1 MSQSSSSSDENG
13 NTTKDARSHSA
24 GPTTIP
30 PTPDVA
36 PEPQASSRGR
46 TPARTALRSPRRRG
60 QSSLPP
66 ARLPPSSPASSY
78 RSAVPTIPP
87 IGKWTVAGLREALG
101 NSDIQASRKM
111 NKAELYDLYV
121 SLQSTPK
128 TTHRQS
134 KARRAQNSPA
144 QLPPSCSRTGSGSL
158 RPSSRRNRSSAS
170 LGRAPDSAM
179 AGPHPPP
186 DEAQPSTTVPAATV
200 PHAARPSGP
209 PTATQF
215 HNPAI
220 HNPFSF
226 QWPTAPVGDT
236 SARPSLL
243 PAQTQG
249 YQQFYPPGYNP
260 AHFQWPAAPVA
271 QTSAGPPPLA
281 VQAHASNYY
290 APPCSSYPPTNFPFQ
305 TTAGHLSVR
314 PPPTFAAPDHTFPS
328 SLIQNK
334 SPYSLFT
341 ATPMPVP
348 SNAVVMEPPPVSQ
361 SIRAQILSE
370 IQDAGSR
377 GGSIP
382 NSSTSLFRTNIPVT
396 HPLKPLLDASLD
408 TILKAVSP
416 RTLQSYVTAWRCFK
430 TFHVSYNMPFP
441 DFSLLSVTS
450 FITYLNSIKGL
461 QVGSIKGYLSGI
473 QFFHKLMYGAPSPE
487 INNSQTSLLIKGIQ
501 RSQPSRTDARQPITL
516 DILTKCI
523 RALRTGY
530 QPISTARTLDAM
542 FVLAFFGFLRCS
554 ELAITSNFDPKIH
567 PTISDLS
574 VIDGESISYLIKQSK
589 TDQTK
594 KGHFIYIF
602 NLPSPIQ
609 PYQSVLAYSQWRS
622 SQAKSPLEPLFIDES
637 KKPVTRFWFQKHLKA
652 VLQQSGIPVKNF
664 SSHSFRIGAATSAA
678 QKGLS
683 QQQIQA
689 LGRCSSDAFHSY
701 IRTNR
706 FHIKKAHQTL
716 IE

>member
-1 MSQSSSSSDENG
+1 MSKLSSSSDEDVNI
-13 NTTKDARSHSA
+13 TKDAPSHSA

-30 PTPDVA
+30 PMTDVA

-60 QSSLPP
+60 QSSPPP

-87 IGKWTVAGLREALG
+87 IGKWTVAGLREVLG
-101 NSDIQASRKM
+101 NSDIQALRKM

-128 TTHRQS
+128 MTHRQS

-144 QLPPSCSRTGSGSL
+144 QLPPSSSRTGSGSL
-158 RPSSRRNRSSAS
+158 RPSSHSNRPSAS
-170 LGRAPDSAM
+170 LGTPDSAM
-179 AGPHPPP
+179 AGPHPPL
-186 DEAQPSTTVPAATV
+186 DENQPSTTVSVAAV
-200 PHAARPSGP
+200 PHAAGPSGL
-209 PTATQF
+209 PTTTQF
-215 HNPAI
+215 YTPAV

-243 PAQTQG
+243 AAQAQE

-281 VQAHASNYY
+281 AQSHTSSYN
-290 APPCSSYPPTNFPFQ
+290 PSFSSYPPTNFPFQ
-305 TTAGHLSVR
+305 ATVGHLSVR
-314 PPPTFAAPDHTFPS
+314 PPPTLAAPDYTLPS

-348 SNAVVMEPPPVSQ
+348 SNAVAMEPPPVSQ

-382 NSSTSLFRTNIPVT
+382 NSSTSLFKTKIPVT

-408 TILKAVSP
+408 TILQAVSP

-450 FITYLNSIKGL
+450 FISYLNSIKGL

-473 QFFHKLMYGAPSPE
+473 QFFHKLMYSAPSPE

-501 RSQPSRTDARQPITL
+501 RSQPTHPDARQPITL

-523 RALRTGY
+523 CALA
-530 QPISTARTLDAM
+530 Q
-542 FVLAFFGFLRCS
+542 
-554 ELAITSNFDPKIH
+554 
-567 PTISDLS
+567 
-574 VIDGESISYLIKQSK
+574 
-589 TDQTK
+589 
-594 KGHFIYIF
+594 
-602 NLPSPIQ
+602 
-609 PYQSVLAYSQWRS
+609 
-622 SQAKSPLEPLFIDES
+622 
-637 KKPVTRFWFQKHLKA
+637 
-652 VLQQSGIPVKNF
+652 
-664 SSHSFRIGAATSAA
+664 ATSPSVPLAHSTPC
-678 QKGLS
+678 LS
-683 QQQIQA
+683 
-689 LGRCSSDAFHSY
+689 
-701 IRTNR
+701 
-706 FHIKKAHQTL
+706 
-716 IE
+716 